1 MYRHILIPT
10 DGSELAEH
18 AVTNGLSLAKSVGA
32 KVTVIIVEEP
42 FNWQSVSEAQAQW
55 ALEEL
60 TKHTDQIEK
69 HAASVLNCA
78 ADAAKQAGVPC
89 GDDSGEGRVSLSS
102 HHCNGRGQ
110 GLRSHRHGIARAQR
124 TIRNCARQC
133 YKQGADAHE
142 NPGVGV
148 SLNAPAAV
156 ASEDGQCPLWVIS
169 RHLRCNKRCPLYPQ

>member
-1 MYRHILIPT
+1 MFRHILIPT

-18 AVTNGLSLAKSVGA
+18 AVTNGLSLAKSVGT

-69 HAASVLNCA
+69 HAASVLNRA

-89 GDDSGEGRVSLSS
+89 D
-102 HHCNGRGQ
+102 
-110 GLRSHRHGIARAQR
+110 
-124 TIRNCARQC
+124 TI
-133 YKQGADAHE
+133 
-142 NPGVGV
+142 
-148 SLNAPAAV
+148 
-156 ASEDGQCPLWVIS
+156 
-169 RHLRCNKRCPLYPQ
+169 